1 MKKGIHPDYFETT
14 VTCGCGNTFTTRS
27 TKKDIRV
34 EICSAGQ
41 PFYTGQQ
48 RLTATA
54 GKAELF
60 KRKYGEYLNKP
71 EAKAAKTA
79 KGAKGKQAK

>member
-1 MKKGIHPDYFETT
+1 MKKGIHPEYYETT
-14 VTCGCGNTFTTRS
+14 VRCGCGNTFTTRS
-27 TKKDIRV
+27 TKKDISV
-34 EICSAGQ
+34 EICSACH

-48 RLTATA
+48 RLTTTA

-71 EAKAAKTA
+71 EGKAAKGT
-79 KGAKGKQAK
+79 KGKQAK